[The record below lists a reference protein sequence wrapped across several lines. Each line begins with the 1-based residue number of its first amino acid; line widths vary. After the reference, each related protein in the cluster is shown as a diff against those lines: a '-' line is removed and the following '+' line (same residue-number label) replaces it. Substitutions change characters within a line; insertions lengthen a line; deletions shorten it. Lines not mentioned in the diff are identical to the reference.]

1 MWIDGDEDRA
11 VVVDGRWDEPFS
23 QTQHEV
29 LSFADLCGADCRRV
43 ASNATRL
50 PRPVPGKAMHQV
62 LNRASARGNNINP
75 HVAYG
80 VVTWYRK
87 RMVAGAPEHTLSIQR
102 ARPATKFKL
111 LHLTVCDSR
120 GYSEQKAEFEEWA
133 RGLAA

>member
-1 MWIDGDEDRA
+1 MR
-11 VVVDGRWDEPFS
+11 DEPAREVSACAASPSFS
-23 QTQHEV
+23 
-29 LSFADLCGADCRRV
+29 A
-43 ASNATRL
+43 ASSSGDPAR
-50 PRPVPGKAMHQV
+50 
-62 LNRASARGNNINP
+62 ARGNNINP

-120 GYSEQKAEFEEWA
+120 GYSEQKAEFDEWA